1 MTGCT
6 AAGYTAFTI
15 SMCPKFVRGLS
26 VTLCLVLLTT
36 GTGIVVHFLFLLAV
50 VATSGLYGWL
60 LGYCG
65 SLDSN
70 PLHFPEAG
78 VLLHGLVLLGFSVL
92 TLVVLLRL
100 IGWWRTRGNKTATE
114 ESIHTVGKDLGRAPR
129 GPSVVQCGEQ
139 RPVGSAQDQVDPGE
153 FSDKA
158 TYENMRAP
166 PGCVGDTK
174 DTGVHFVT
182 VHRQNAKRLKTT

>member
-1 MTGCT
+1 M
-6 AAGYTAFTI
+6 
-15 SMCPKFVRGLS
+15 
-26 VTLCLVLLTT
+26 LC
-36 GTGIVVHFLFLLAV
+36 
-50 VATSGLYGWL
+50 SG
-60 LGYCG
+60 
-65 SLDSN
+65 
-70 PLHFPEAG
+70 HG

-100 IGWWRTRGNKTATE
+100 IGWWRRRATPRQSENASAQEPLTRLIKYILSHVNVYQQ
-114 ESIHTVGKDLGRAPR
+114 HTVDKDLDRAPR

-153 FSDKA
+153 FSDEA

-166 PGCVGDTK
+166 PGCVGDTE

-182 VHRQNAKRLKTT
+182 VHQLTK

>member
-1 MTGCT
+1 MTVGLCSVDIG
-6 AAGYTAFTI
+6 AGTQNLSSGSQTPELDYPTPYPF
-15 SMCPKFVRGLS
+15 SMVSDIYP
-26 VTLCLVLLTT
+26 
-36 GTGIVVHFLFLLAV
+36 
-50 VATSGLYGWL
+50 W
-60 LGYCG
+60 
-65 SLDSN
+65 
-70 PLHFPEAG
+70 

-114 ESIHTVGKDLGRAPR
+114 KSIQHTVDKDLDRAPR

-153 FSDKA
+153 FSDEA

-166 PGCVGDTK
+166 PGCVGDTE

-182 VHRQNAKRLKTT
+182 VHQLTK